1 MTDALTWLTAA
12 LALAGVLAVALLL
25 ARGVR
30 AAGLAP
36 RLGTGGA
43 GRRLALEESLALDP
57 RRRLLLL
64 RCDGQRVLLLTGP
77 GGDFLVG
84 WLPPEQ
90 TP

>member
-1 MTDALTWLTAA
+1 MMTNALTWLTAA

-36 RLGTGGA
+36 GPGSGVD
-43 GRRLALEESLALDP
+43 RRLALEESLALDP
-57 RRRLLLL
+57 RRRVLLL
-64 RCDGQRVLLLTGP
+64 RCDGRRVLLLTGP

-90 TP
+90 AP